1 MVGALLIQVNMKDV
15 FLTIIAA
22 ISINSYAQNCK
33 YEKNEI
39 DKFTKKKIVIT
50 KSEKV
55 FGTVNTSGFYTV
67 KQDGDNYYIE
77 FDYLVQTSFSG
88 TSNAEKNIAIKQNDQ
103 LMFLLE
109 NDEVVTLTS
118 SKTVQTQMK
127 PNMATQLVNWELN
140 DVSYPITNEQLSTLL
155 SAKTQTLRIYRTIG
169 FDGQNPGQQDFMD
182 VDIKKGNQD
191 DIQKLIQCILK

>member
-1 MVGALLIQVNMKDV
+1 MKHIL
-15 FLTIIAA
+15 LTITAA

-39 DKFTKKKIVIT
+39 DKFTKKKVVVT

-55 FGTVNTSGFYTV
+55 FAALNTSGFYTV
-67 KQDGDNYYIE
+67 KQDGENYYIE

-88 TSNAEKNIAIKQNDQ
+88 TSNAEKNIVIKQNDQ

-109 NDEVVTLTS
+109 NDEVVTLKA
-118 SKTVQTQMK
+118 SKTIQTQMK
-127 PNMATQLVNWELN
+127 PNMTTQLVNWELN
-140 DVSYPITNEQLSTLL
+140 DVSYPVTKEQLSTLQ
-155 SAKTQTLRIYRTIG
+155 SAKTKTLRIYRTIG
-169 FDGQNPGQQDFMD
+169 FDGQNFGQQDFMD

-191 DIQKLIQCILK
+191 DIQRLIQCVLQ

>member
-1 MVGALLIQVNMKDV
+1 MKYKILLS
-15 FLTIIAA
+15 LTLA
-22 ISINSYAQNCK
+22 STLSFGQNCK

-39 DKFTKKKIVIT
+39 DKFTKKKVVVT

-55 FGTVNTSGFYTV
+55 FATLNTSGFYTV

-88 TSNAEKNIAIKQNDQ
+88 TSNAEKNIAIKQNDE
-103 LMFLLE
+103 LLFLLE
-109 NDEVVTLTS
+109 NDDVVTLKS

-140 DVSYPITNEQLSTLL
+140 DVSYPITKEQLSTLQ
-155 SAKTQTLRIYRTIG
+155 SAKTKTLRIYRTIG
-169 FDGQNPGQQDFMD
+169 FDGQNIGQQDFMD

-191 DIQKLIQCILK
+191 DIQKLIQCVLQ

>member
-1 MVGALLIQVNMKDV
+1 MKHIL
-15 FLTIIAA
+15 LTIITA

-39 DKFTKKKIVIT
+39 DKFTKKKVVIT

-55 FGTVNTSGFYTV
+55 FGTVNTSGFYSV

-88 TSNAEKNIAIKQNDQ
+88 TSRVATNIAVKEKDQ

-109 NDEVVTLTS
+109 NDEVVTLES
-118 SKTVQTQMK
+118 SSTVQTQMK
-127 PNMATQLVNWELN
+127 SNMASGLVNWELN
-140 DVSYPITNEQLSTLL
+140 DVMYPITKEQLTVLQ
-155 SAKTQTLRIYRTIG
+155 SAKTKTLRIYRTIG
-169 FDGQNPGQQDFMD
+169 YDAQNFGQQDFMD

-191 DIQKLIQCILK
+191 DIQRLIQCVLLQ

>member
-1 MVGALLIQVNMKDV
+1 MKHV
-15 FLTIIAA
+15 LLTITAA

-39 DKFTKKKIVIT
+39 DKFTKKKVVIT

-55 FGTVNTSGFYTV
+55 FATLNTSGFYTV
-67 KQDGDNYYIE
+67 KQDGDNFYIE

-88 TSNAEKNIAIKQNDQ
+88 TSNAEKNIAVKQNDQ
-103 LMFLLE
+103 LMFLLD
-109 NDEVVTLTS
+109 NDEVVTLAS
-118 SKTVQTQMK
+118 AKTVQTQMK

-140 DVSYPITNEQLSTLL
+140 DVSYPVTKEQLNTLQ
-155 SAKTQTLRIYRTIG
+155 SAKTKTLRIYRTIG
-169 FDGQNPGQQDFMD
+169 FDGQNIGQQDFMD

-191 DIQKLIQCILK
+191 DIQKLIQCVVKL

>member
-1 MVGALLIQVNMKDV
+1 MKYKILLL
-15 FLTIIAA
+15 LTLA
-22 ISINSYAQNCK
+22 STLSFGQNCK
-33 YEKNEI
+33 FEKNEI
-39 DKFTKKKIVIT
+39 DKFTKKKVVVT

-55 FGTVNTSGFYTV
+55 FATLNTSGFYTV

-118 SKTVQTQMK
+118 AKTVQTQMK

-140 DVSYPITNEQLSTLL
+140 DVSYPVTKEQLSTLQ
-155 SAKTQTLRIYRTIG
+155 SAKTKTLRIYRTIG
-169 FDGQNPGQQDFMD
+169 FDGQNIGQQDFMD

-191 DIQKLIQCILK
+191 DIQRLIQCVLQ

>member
-1 MVGALLIQVNMKDV
+1 MKYKILLS
-15 FLTIIAA
+15 LTLA
-22 ISINSYAQNCK
+22 STLSFGQNCK

-39 DKFTKKKIVIT
+39 DKFTKKKVVVT

-55 FGTVNTSGFYTV
+55 FATLNTSGFYTV

-88 TSNAEKNIAIKQNDQ
+88 TSNAEKNIAIKQHDE
-103 LMFLLE
+103 LLFLLE
-109 NDEVVTLTS
+109 NDDVVTLKS

-140 DVSYPITNEQLSTLL
+140 DVSYPVTKEQLSTLQ
-155 SAKTQTLRIYRTIG
+155 SAKTKTLRIYRTIG
-169 FDGQNPGQQDFMD
+169 FDGQNIGQQDFMD

-191 DIQKLIQCILK
+191 DIQKLIQCVLQ

>member
-1 MVGALLIQVNMKDV
+1 MKYKILLS
-15 FLTIIAA
+15 LTLA
-22 ISINSYAQNCK
+22 STLSFGQNCK

-39 DKFTKKKIVIT
+39 DKFTKKKVVVT

-55 FGTVNTSGFYTV
+55 FATLNTSGFYTV

-103 LMFLLE
+103 LLFLLE
-109 NDEVVTLTS
+109 NDDVVTLTS

-127 PNMATQLVNWELN
+127 PNMATQLINWELN
-140 DVSYPITNEQLSTLL
+140 DVSYPVTKEQLNTLQ
-155 SAKTQTLRIYRTIG
+155 SAKTKTLRMYRTIG
-169 FDGQNPGQQDFMD
+169 FDGQNLGQQDFMD

-191 DIQKLIQCILK
+191 DIQKLIQCVIQ

>member
-1 MVGALLIQVNMKDV
+1 MRHHLIAVITMFSCFV
-15 FLTIIAA
+15 
-22 ISINSYAQNCK
+22 SAQNCK

-39 DKFTKKKIVIT
+39 DKFTKKKVVIT

-55 FGTVNTSGFYTV
+55 FATLNTSGFYTV

-140 DVSYPITNEQLSTLL
+140 DVSYPITKEQLSTLL
-155 SAKTQTLRIYRTIG
+155 SSKTKTLRIYRTIG
-169 FDGQNPGQQDFMD
+169 FDGQNIGQQDFMD

-191 DIQKLIQCILK
+191 DMQKLIQCIVKL